1 MPTSHLHQI
10 IDIMELILFTAPQSI
25 LDVGVGFGKYGFL
38 CREYLELW
46 DGRGKYCDWKI
57 RIDGIEA
64 YKDYITPVHRFIY
77 NDIYIGDAID
87 ILSKLKAKYD
97 LILLI
102 DVLEHFEYEQ
112 GIILLSKSASIGENV
127 IVSTPHKIGINEN
140 TFGNSFEIHKFQW
153 NKNHFRVF
161 KNIYFL
167 PNKLSLI
174 CYIGEKVPRLKR
186 ARVNRKIGRYFP
198 FMIPI
203 AKKLKTPFGK
213 R

>member
-1 MPTSHLHQI
+1 MPTSHLYQV

-38 CREYLELW
+38 SREYLELW
-46 DGRGKYCDWKI
+46 NRKGKYCDWRV

-64 YKDYITPVHRFIY
+64 YEDYLTPVHKFIY
-77 NDIYIGDAID
+77 DDIYIGNAVD
-87 ILSKLKAKYD
+87 ILSNLKAKYD

-112 GIILLSKSASIGENV
+112 GLILLSKSASIGKNM
-127 IVSTPHKIGINEN
+127 IVSTPHEIGINEN
-140 TFGNSFEIHKFQW
+140 IFSNAFEIHKFQW
-153 NKNHFRVF
+153 NKSHFRLF

-167 PNKLSLI
+167 PNELSLI

-203 AKKLKTPFGK
+203 AKKIKSSFNE
-213 R
+213 